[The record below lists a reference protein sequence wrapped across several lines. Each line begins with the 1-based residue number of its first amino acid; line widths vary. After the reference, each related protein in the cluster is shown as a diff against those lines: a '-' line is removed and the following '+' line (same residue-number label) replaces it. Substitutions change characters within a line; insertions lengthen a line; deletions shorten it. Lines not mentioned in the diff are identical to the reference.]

1 MKRLDLIIYQLV
13 LSAILVSFGILFE
26 LKSVDTTP
34 YVSTVFLTI
43 PGSVILLGTAFSH
56 IKKMNFKKFTIIS
69 LTLSILAEGL
79 MVVIFKMYTAKLL
92 FYIFLLVVLIISNV
106 ISLMFY
112 ILYLRIAETKQKK
125 VSETQIQY
133 SLSSQD
139 D

>member
-1 MKRLDLIIYQLV
+1 
-13 LSAILVSFGILFE
+13 
-26 LKSVDTTP
+26 
-34 YVSTVFLTI
+34 
-43 PGSVILLGTAFSH
+43 
-56 IKKMNFKKFTIIS
+56 MNFKIFIITS
-69 LTLSILAEGL
+69 LALSILAEGL
-79 MVVIFKMYTAKLL
+79 MMVIFKMYTAKLL

-125 VSETQIQY
+125 VSEPQIQY